1 MNSQLS
7 IINSALSRM
16 GANPI
21 SDMDE
26 GTSTAI
32 LMGNVYNHAREY
44 VLRLHPWSC
53 CRKRELISPV
63 AETPKFGYSNAF
75 PLPKDCL
82 RIISVNAENWEVE
95 GRYILADSNQL
106 QLTYVWNSTK
116 EQEWDSTL
124 VEAFVLHLVSETC
137 KEITGSSAA
146 GEVAAVKLQTVLQQ
160 AKTLNGMERPSQ
172 NFQDGYVSELVWS
185 RF

>member
-21 SDMDE
+21 SDIDD
-26 GTSTAI
+26 GTSTAT
-32 LMGNVYNHAREY
+32 LMQNVYNHAREY
-44 VLRLHPWSC
+44 ILRLHPWSC
-53 CRKRELISPV
+53 CRKREVIAPV
-63 AETPKFGYSNAF
+63 SETPKFGYANAF

-95 GRYILADSNQL
+95 GRYILADASQL

-116 EQEWDSTL
+116 EQEWDSAL
-124 VEAFVLHLVSETC
+124 VEALVLHLVSETC
-137 KEITGSSAA
+137 KEITGSSAS
-146 GEVAAVKLQTVLQQ
+146 GEVAAVKLQTVIQQ
-160 AKTLNGMERPSQ
+160 AKTMNGMERPSQ
-172 NFQDGYVSELVWS
+172 NFQDGYVSELIWS